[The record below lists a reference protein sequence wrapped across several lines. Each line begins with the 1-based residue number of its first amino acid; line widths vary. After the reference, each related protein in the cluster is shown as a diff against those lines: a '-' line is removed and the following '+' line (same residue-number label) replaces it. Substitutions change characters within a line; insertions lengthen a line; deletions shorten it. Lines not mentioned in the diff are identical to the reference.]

1 MLKIKLVWIG
11 KIWMY
16 NIRILKKNEKDWSIV
31 FYVWI
36 MEFKIIDFIN
46 GIFVGEDCGKY
57 VDFE

>member
-1 MLKIKLVWIG
+1 MGKYECIIKEYW
-11 KIWMY
+11 
-16 NIRILKKNEKDWSIV
+16 KKNEKDWSIV

-36 MEFKIIDFIN
+36 MEFKIIDFRN